1 MARRRSNLSD
11 NALLCALLLAGLM
24 VMLIPQRFTGKI
36 NSAFIGVF
44 SNVLGTKLEIA
55 KEIEKSVKLDSADYV
70 PRSEYE
76 QLWSA
81 YQNQYSDLLETHSRL
96 EAATGF
102 RADMPKAGDKFI
114 MADVIKKEAGQQLLV
129 NRGTIDGIKPGQ
141 YVASEGAI
149 IGVVSAATSSWA
161 RITLIL
167 NNTRQI
173 PVRIVRQGRDEYIRV
188 NMIGDGVSMCKI
200 GYVST
205 ELDVKPGDVVYAS
218 PGIEWLET
226 PRIAG
231 TISDVVRDDE
241 NPLLWDITI
250 TPAASMEN
258 IKKVAVIV
266 VAPME
271 EAGR

>member
-1 MARRRSNLSD
+1 
-11 NALLCALLLAGLM
+11 
-24 VMLIPQRFTGKI
+24 MLIPQRFTGII

-44 SNVLGTKLEIA
+44 SNVLGTKLEIGA
-55 KEIEKSVKLDSADYV
+55 EHEMVSKPDSTDFV
-70 PRSEYE
+70 PRAEYD

-81 YQNQYSDLLETHSRL
+81 YQNQYSDLLETHRRL

-114 MADVIKKEAGQQLLV
+114 MADVIKKEPGQQLLV

-173 PVRIVRQGRDEYIRV
+173 PVRIVRQGKDEYIRV
-188 NMIGDGVSMCKI
+188 NMLGDGVSRCKI

-205 ELDVKPGDVVYAS
+205 ELDVKPGDIVYAS
-218 PGIEWLET
+218 PGIEYLET

-231 TISDVVRDDE
+231 TITEVVRDAK

-250 TPAASMEN
+250 TPAASFDN

-271 EAGR
+271 DANR